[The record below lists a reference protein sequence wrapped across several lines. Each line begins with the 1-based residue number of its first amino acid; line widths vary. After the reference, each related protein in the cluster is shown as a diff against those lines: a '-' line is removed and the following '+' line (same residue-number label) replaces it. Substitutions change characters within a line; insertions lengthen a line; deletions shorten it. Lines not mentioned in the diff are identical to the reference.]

1 MTALLITAT
10 STTTPATFLADA
22 AAGTVQFHR
31 ERGNGTTRR
40 VHFLAEGTEARELAN
55 FILFCRENGAGMK
68 TISAD
73 LHLSVAAVR
82 RSLNDLL
89 MTIELEEMDTE
100 ELADLLDGAAELEAT
115 EEPAEAPFIC
125 TWEGHED
132 AMQEAGM
139 CPVCQ

>member
-1 MTALLITAT
+1 MTALLITAAA
-10 STTTPATFLADA
+10 TTTPATFLSDA
-22 AAGTVQFHR
+22 AAGSVLFHK

-40 VHFLAEGTEARELAN
+40 VHFLVEGTEARELAN
-55 FILFCRENGAGMK
+55 FILFCRENGQSMK
-68 TISAD
+68 LVASE
-73 LHLSVAAVR
+73 LHMSVAAVR

-89 MTIELEEMDTE
+89 MTLELEAMDAE
-100 ELADLLDGAAELEAT
+100 ELADLLTGADELV

>member
-10 STTTPATFLADA
+10 AATTADTFLADA
-22 AAGTVQFHR
+22 AAGTVQFHK

-40 VHFLAEGTEARELAN
+40 VHFLAEGTEARELAD
-55 FILFCRENGAGMK
+55 FILVLREDGASMK
-68 TISAD
+68 AVAAE
-73 LHLSVAAVR
+73 LHMSVAAVR

-89 MTIELEEMDTE
+89 MTQELEAMDAE
-100 ELADLLDGAAELEAT
+100 ELADLLTGAEELADEAT
-115 EEPAEAPFIC
+115 TAEAPYTC
-125 TWEGHED
+125 DWEGHAD